1 MIIEFSAVVSQIIE
15 YAPQARQLIITQAQK
30 NETVIK
36 VLQKLNLNPT
46 QIPDEVD
53 IVYAYT
59 LVEYGVYKHEAIL
72 KLLQQKT
79 VKDDFW
85 RAYSNNSPFEFVTSI
100 RNFLSENIDLNK
112 SIIQANTNIIWELDQ
127 FGQIFVSVAKRT
139 KSDKYLPYPD
149 WDLDVY
155 PKEFKATIS
164 EKTRLF
170 SGREFVFEKVREF
183 FRNKDRGYFT
193 IVGDAGMGKS
203 AIAAKLIKDYWF
215 PCYFNIFADGR
226 NTPEQFLAS
235 IRKQLINRYSLQN
248 ADNDNLSAL
257 IQKVSEKLTQN
268 NDPLIIVIDALDE
281 VKQEGRDNLLSLP
294 QNLPKGVYFLLTRRP
309 YNLETKRLSLSP
321 DTPRDEL
328 DLRDDQYTQLSN
340 DDVKKYIP
348 LFIAEDKEYGENLR
362 QWIQDHNINQVHFVD
377 IVAAKSENNFMY
389 LRYILPGIAKGE
401 YRDLQL
407 ERLPEGLQDYYQV
420 HWSGM
425 GMEEEANQIKV
436 KILYVLVDIGIVSPK
451 LIAEIL
457 DQDEYEV
464 RVVLNDWVEYLTKK
478 ESLEDD
484 KKYYQ
489 YSIYHRSFLDFL
501 KDKDELNP
509 GRKILKEV
517 KKSIADYLLREMA

>member
-1 MIIEFSAVVSQIIE
+1 MIEFSAVVSQIIE

>member
-36 VLQKLNLNPT
+36 VLQKLKLNPT

-53 IVYAYT
+53 TVYAYT
-59 LVEYGVYKHEAIL
+59 LVEYGVYKHKSIL
-72 KLLQQKT
+72 YLLQQKI

-85 RAYSNNSPFEFVTSI
+85 CAYSNNAPFEFVTSI
-100 RNFLSENIDLNK
+100 RNFLSENADLNK
-112 SIIQANTNIIWELDQ
+112 SIIQANTDILSELEQ

-155 PKEFKATIS
+155 PKEFKATID

-170 SGREFVFEKVREF
+170 CGRDFVFEKVREF
-183 FRNKDRGYFT
+183 LSKKDKGYFT
-193 IVGDAGMGKS
+193 IVGDPGMGKS
-203 AIAAKLIKDYWF
+203 TIAAKLIKDYWF
-215 PCYFNIFADGR
+215 PCYFNIVADGR

-235 IRKQLINRYSLQN
+235 IREQLIRRYSLQN
-248 ADNDNLSAL
+248 GYNDNLSAL

-268 NDPLIIVIDALDE
+268 NNQLIIVIDALDE
-281 VKQEGRDNLLSLP
+281 VEQEGRDNLLSLP
-294 QNLPKGVYFLLTRRP
+294 QNLPRGVYFLLTRRP
-309 YNLETKRLSLSP
+309 YNLQTKRLSLSP
-321 DTPRDEL
+321 NTPTDEL

-340 DDVKKYIP
+340 DDVRKYIP
-348 LFIAEDKEYGENLR
+348 LFIAEDKDYGENLR
-362 QWIQDHNINQVHFVD
+362 QWIQSRNISQVHFVD
-377 IVAAKSENNFMY
+377 TVAAKSQNNFMY

-401 YRDLQL
+401 YKDLQL
-407 ERLPEGLQDYYQV
+407 EGLPQGLQDYYQD
-420 HWSGM
+420 HWLNM
-425 GMEEEANQIKV
+425 GMEEEVNQIKV

-457 DQDEYEV
+457 DQEEYEV
-464 RVVLNDWVEYLTKK
+464 RAVLNDWVEYLTKK
-478 ESLEDD
+478 ESLEDGN
-484 KKYYQ
+484 KYYQ

-501 KDKDELNP
+501 KDKDELNS

-517 KKSIADYLLREMA
+517 NKSIADYLLREMA

>member
-1 MIIEFSAVVSQIIE
+1 MIIEFSAVVSQLIE

-46 QIPDEVD
+46 QILDEVD
-53 IVYAYT
+53 TVYAYT

-112 SIIQANTNIIWELDQ
+112 SIIQANTNISSELEQ

-203 AIAAKLIKDYWF
+203 AIAAKLIKDYRF

-328 DLRDDQYTQLSN
+328 DLRNDQYTQLSN
-340 DDVKKYIP
+340 DDVRKYIP
-348 LFIAEDKEYGENLR
+348 LFIEKDKEYGENLR

>member
-1 MIIEFSAVVSQIIE
+1 
-15 YAPQARQLIITQAQK
+15 PQARQLIITQAQK

-36 VLQKLNLNPT
+36 ILQKLKLNPT

-53 IVYAYT
+53 TVYAYT

-100 RNFLSENIDLNK
+100 RNFLSENIDFNK
-112 SIIQANTNIIWELDQ
+112 SIIQANTNILLELELEQ

-139 KSDKYLPYPD
+139 KSDKYSPYPD

-170 SGREFVFEKVREF
+170 SGREFVFERVREF
-183 FRNKDRGYFT
+183 LSKKDRGYFT
-193 IVGDAGMGKS
+193 IVGDPGMGKS
-203 AIAAKLIKDYWF
+203 AIAAKLIKDYCF
-215 PCYFNIFADGR
+215 PCYFNIFAEGR
-226 NTPEQFLAS
+226 RTPEQFLAS

-268 NDPLIIVIDALDE
+268 NDQLIIVIDALDE
-281 VKQEGRDNLLSLP
+281 VEQEGRDNLLSLP

-309 YNLETKRLSLSP
+309 YNLQTKRLSLSP
-321 DTPRDEL
+321 DTPTDEL
-328 DLRDDQYTQLSN
+328 DLRDDQYTHLSN
-340 DDVKKYIP
+340 DDVRKYIP
-348 LFIAEDKEYGENLR
+348 LFIAEDKEYGENLK
-362 QWIQDHNINQVHFVD
+362 QWIQSRNIDQVHFVD
-377 IVAAKSENNFMY
+377 TVAAKSENNFMY

-401 YRDLQL
+401 YRNLQL
-407 ERLPEGLQDYYQV
+407 EGLPQGLENYYQD
-420 HWSGM
+420 HWSNM
-425 GMEEEANQIKV
+425 RMEEEANQIKV

-457 DQDEYEV
+457 DQEEYEV
-464 RVVLNDWVEYLTKK
+464 RAVLNDWVEYLTKQ
-478 ESLEDD
+478 ESLEDG

-489 YSIYHRSFLDFL
+489 YSIYHRSFLEFL
-501 KDKDELNP
+501 KDKDELHP